1 MTMFDLALKNIKR
14 NLKHYA
20 LYIGATVFS
29 IIIYFTF
36 ATLKYSDNLSGLAE
50 TSRQIRG
57 IMSGSAFVL
66 MIFVAI
72 FILYSNTFFMKKRKK
87 EVGLYSL
94 LGVRK
99 KKIGY
104 LLFFENM
111 MIGIISLII
120 GIGLGFF
127 LSQLFLAILLK
138 LMGIQMELGFTFS
151 SQAVIET
158 SIVFFAIFLV
168 TSLLGYR
175 VIYKFKLIDLFQAA
189 NKGEEK
195 PKSRLIIALAGL
207 LSLILAYWMA
217 LQDLMTSDVWHH
229 LGLATPL
236 LIIGL
241 TIIGSFLL
249 FNSVLVYVLT
259 KLKKREGWAW
269 KGLNVMTVSQLLY
282 RIRGNAKTLTI
293 ITILS
298 ATTITAGGAVFG
310 MYYNTDKT
318 VQSFA
323 PFSFMWQGSQHEISD
338 ESVEVAI
345 DFEVK
350 NIRVSSEEMD
360 REYNII
366 NQSTFEQL
374 AQALDW
380 DNIESINNKQEEALL
395 IDPFYDERW
404 SEKTEE
410 VLVDGNPYQISKMY
424 TTSIVNI
431 EVLSG
436 SMLVLSDEQFEALD
450 HKAIDYHVIQLDN
463 YKKHADLSEQL
474 ASSLGTE
481 NFSSAIRDYQESLK
495 SSGTLLFV
503 GSFLGLVFLLA
514 TGSIIFFKMMT
525 EAEEDKSKYGILY
538 KIGVSKREMKQ
549 TIRYQMGFVFV
560 APLILGLM
568 HGAVAL
574 IAFSNLLQMNLWK
587 PILWWMLAYTLIY
600 IIYYF
605 ITVRGF
611 YQTTMQ
617 EEN

>member
-1 MTMFDLALKNIKR
+1 MTMVDLAVKNIKR
-14 NLKHYA
+14 NLKHYG

-36 ATLKYSDNLSGLAE
+36 ATLKYSDNLSSLAD
-50 TSRQIRG
+50 TSTQIKA
-57 IMSGSAFVL
+57 IMSSSAFVL

-87 EVGLYSL
+87 EVALYSL

-99 KKIGY
+99 RKIGF

-111 MIGIISLII
+111 VIGIVSLVI
-120 GIGLGFF
+120 GVGLGFF

-151 SQAVIET
+151 THAMIET
-158 SIVFFAIFLV
+158 TIVFFVIFLV

-175 VIYKFKLIDLFQAA
+175 IIYQFKLIDLFQAA
-189 NKGEEK
+189 NKGEDQ
-195 PKSRLIIALAGL
+195 PKSHLMIVLAGL
-207 LSLILAYWMA
+207 GSLILAYWIA
-217 LQDLMTSDVWHH
+217 LQDLATSEVWRY
-229 LGLATPL
+229 LGIATPL
-236 LIIGL
+236 LIISL
-241 TIIGSFLL
+241 TILGSYLL
-249 FNSVLVYVLT
+249 FNSVLVYVLN
-259 KLKKREGWAW
+259 KMKKRERWAW
-269 KGLNVMTVSQLLY
+269 KGLNLMTVSQLLY
-282 RIRGNAKTLTI
+282 RIRGNAKTLTMI
-293 ITILS
+293 ATLS

-310 MYYNTDKT
+310 LYYNTDKT

-323 PFSFMWQGSQHEISD
+323 PFSFMWQGAQYEISD
-338 ESVEVAI
+338 ESVEAAI

-350 NIRVSSEEMD
+350 TIRVSSEGMD
-360 REYNII
+360 REYNTI
-366 NQSTFEQL
+366 NQTTFEQL
-374 AQALDW
+374 AKALKW
-380 DNIESINNKQEEALL
+380 EHIEQLNNKQTEALL

-410 VLVDGNPYQISKMY
+410 VRVDGNPYQILKMY
-424 TTSIVNI
+424 TIPIVNI
-431 EVLSG
+431 EVLPG
-436 SMLVLSDEQFEALD
+436 SVLVLTNEQFEALD
-450 HKAIDYHVIQLDN
+450 QKVTEYHVIQLDN

-474 ASSLGTE
+474 ASSLDTE
-481 NFSSAIRDYQESLK
+481 NFSSALSNYQDSLK

-538 KIGVSKREMKQ
+538 KIGVSKRDMKQ

-560 APLILGLM
+560 APLVLGLL
-568 HGAVAL
+568 HGTVAL
-574 IAFSNLLQMNLWK
+574 LAFSNLLQMNLWE

-605 ITVRGF
+605 ITVKGF
-611 YQTTMQ
+611 YQTTIR